1 MRSMTATD
9 WAILDFLSEAPKPI
23 RPLLA
28 IYAKATVYHRLRAL
42 RTQGLV
48 AKHGT
53 AYALTSAGQQ
63 VKAEREAEIFSE
75 GLAQAYPPLRDV
87 PTPQHRAMLEL
98 AIAAVGLRQ
107 HTDQEER
114 HAGFLFLGPTL
125 TWKSSAGAFLCL
137 AAGVEP
143 STHVVDL
150 ASESGKSLWIRRGS
164 AGEIVA
170 QRLLLEAPV
179 VVFDEYQLADPAVR
193 RAIAPFL
200 SGRRRVPVENS
211 ILTISPVPILVMNP
225 RP

>member
-1 MRSMTATD
+1 MGSMTPTD
-9 WAILDFLSEAPKPI
+9 WAVLEFLSEDPKPI
-23 RPLLA
+23 RSLLA
-28 IYAKATVYHRLRAL
+28 KYPKATTYHRLRVLQA
-42 RTQGLV
+42 QGLV

-53 AYALTSAGQQ
+53 TYALTSAGRRL
-63 VKAEREAEIFSE
+63 KADRDVEISSE
-75 GLAQAYPPLRDV
+75 GLTRIYPPLRDV

-98 AIAAVGLRQ
+98 ALAALVLRQ

-125 TWKSSAGAFLCL
+125 TWKTSAGRFLSL
-137 AAGVEP
+137 AAGVDP

-150 ASESGKSLWIRRGS
+150 ASETGKSLWIRRGP
-164 AGEIVA
+164 AGEIIA
-170 QRLLLEAPV
+170 ERALLDAPL
-179 VVFDEYQLADPAVR
+179 VVFEELQLADPAVR

-211 ILTISPVPILVMNP
+211 IRTISPVPILTMNA